1 MPDPQSQQDP
11 QAEIHRLQQII
22 DAYEK
27 LTMYSRDELLEAD
40 RTIQAHERVQH
51 LSREEIHQ
59 LHQTIDELKAAEA
72 TLSERIK
79 QALAEDSGNEQLVL
93 AELEELRRTSGENFY
108 TDLFRVLVHYDFT
121 SEEAQ
126 EHWQRILVH
135 CESLGQKLGRAVSF
149 RVAMLDYF
157 VGLNRILKSPKM
169 IEIALFDEVVR
180 SSLQDELT
188 GLFNRR
194 YFDRS
199 LTREVNRAR
208 RHEKAVALLIFDIDD
223 FKQYNDRFGHAAGD
237 QVLRQVGKLL
247 RESLRGEDIPC
258 RFGGEEFVAILPE
271 TTSGQAR
278 PLIERLLERVA
289 GAKLEQGA
297 ITISGG
303 VAHFPEHGSE
313 PGEIFLQ
320 ADRAL
325 YAAKARGKNRICL
338 AGENQV

>member
-1 MPDPQSQQDP
+1 MSDSTQPENP
-11 QAEIHRLQQII
+11 QAEIRRLQQIV

-27 LTMYSRDELLEAD
+27 LTMYSRDELLAAD

-51 LSREEIHQ
+51 LSRDEIYR
-59 LHQTIDELKAAEA
+59 LHQTIDQLKAVEA

-79 QALAEDSGNEQLVL
+79 HALAEDSGNEELVL
-93 AELEELRRTSGENFY
+93 VELEELRRTSGENFY

-126 EHWQRILVH
+126 QHWQRILSH
-135 CESLGQKLGRAVSF
+135 NDKLSQKLGRPVSF

-180 SSLQDELT
+180 SSLMDELT

-199 LTREVNRAR
+199 LAREINRAR
-208 RHEKAVALLIFDIDD
+208 RHDKPVALLVFDIDD
-223 FKQYNDRFGHAAGD
+223 FKKYNDRFGHAAGD
-237 QVLRQVGKLL
+237 NVLQQVGLLL
-247 RESLRGEDIPC
+247 RESLRSEDIPC

-271 TTSGQAR
+271 TTSHQAS
-278 PLIERLLERVA
+278 PLIERLIKRVA
-289 GAKLEQGA
+289 EAKLDHGK
-297 ITISGG
+297 ITVSGG
-303 VAHFPEHGSE
+303 VAHFPEQGRE
-313 PGEIFLQ
+313 PGELFLQ

-325 YAAKARGKNRICL
+325 YAAKAHGKNRICL
-338 AGENQV
+338 AGEELK